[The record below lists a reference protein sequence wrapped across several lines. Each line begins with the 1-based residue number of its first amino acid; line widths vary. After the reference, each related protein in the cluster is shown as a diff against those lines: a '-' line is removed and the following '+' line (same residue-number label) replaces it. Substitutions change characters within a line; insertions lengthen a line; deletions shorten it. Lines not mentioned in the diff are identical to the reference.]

1 MEQFSPLIKFDIE
14 MKNSLKL
21 LTEIRKD
28 RMLSLSFDNNLL
40 TEIRAMSIFLDW
52 DTDLKIYK
60 LDQD

>member
-40 TEIRAMSIFLDW
+40 TEIQGYEYIFGLGQQ
-52 DTDLKIYK
+52 I
-60 LDQD
+60 